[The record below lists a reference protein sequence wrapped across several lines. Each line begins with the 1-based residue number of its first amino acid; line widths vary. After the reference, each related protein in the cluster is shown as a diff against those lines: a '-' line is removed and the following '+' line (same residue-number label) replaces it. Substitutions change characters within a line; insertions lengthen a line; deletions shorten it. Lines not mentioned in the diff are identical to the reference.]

1 MYSGCTAARQTHLL
15 SPTLP
20 QSSRNGSVAT
30 DPPSTVFVSP
40 RTSSMHRSPLASF
53 EEAQEG
59 DGERAP
65 HNSRYASSTNGP
77 RSSTFIHSVSAYLST
92 ATGKRGASSAATTVR
107 ASLANGSSI
116 TGNSASK
123 PRQSRHQPS
132 LIIASGCTS
141 KRLATYTATAT
152 TTRCG
157 TLAPGVHE
165 DSYTK
170 LESPKGRM
178 PESDLND
185 ANEGVDWACVNVGL
199 GDLVLESMQL
209 ARASAAAPQA
219 DSVAST
225 SAGNAGQDKN
235 AGGDSGSMALPPQ
248 GRTSPAPEDGIATEP
263 AVMVADDDVAN
274 ADMNI
279 LVAVRVRPRTSLI
292 TAKGAPSTSPL
303 TDTAAR
309 RLFPAS
315 SASSHS
321 AEQQPPCELRSSGG
335 DWDDA
340 LSTQA
345 STAGGGSLVEER
357 QRTTNSTP
365 SHSAT
370 VRVRRSASRRAILK
384 AEKNDTGNSDSKG
397 SASKEVCVSADARN
411 GFIDCAVAVAAN
423 ASGGASTPAA
433 NGAAAGQRIRTLR
446 FRFDCILDDSVT
458 QADIMACIGQ
468 RAVAR
473 VLRGYHSTVMC
484 YGQTGSGKTYTIAG
498 PHGGKLSRKALRWL
512 ASQPASAGAVE
523 CDDSNVDEEEQV
535 RVASDV
541 GLLPRIL
548 IQLFRGL
555 EARHGADGRLQQAS
569 AAPTSSWQVTL
580 SALELYN
587 NNMRDLLPGELPKN
601 EAATLGKK
609 DVSRPSAATRL
620 RHHGNSSSMSGRRDH
635 RKATASARV
644 SSRCGNSA
652 TTRAPPTAAAST
664 PRANSHAGAST
675 AMGSAKT
682 MPMKWTAPTTTKAAP
697 QLQIRLGAPASS
709 ASQSSPPTK
718 LKKARAVSPPPSSW
732 ASLRQPAHNAGS
744 EAVYIEGLR
753 EHQQYERRSRD
764 GEKPAW
770 ATRRS
775 TLSLVDLAGSERV
788 SHTGAH
794 GLQLKEAQN
803 INRSLSVLGNVMR
816 LLSSASRSSLSKNL
830 ATTSAS
836 SAAALTGARADQHIP
851 YRDSKLTHILQ
862 SSLGGNAITFLLC
875 NVSPDSRDAQET
887 MSTLR
892 FAKLCKSVKSNARL
906 NETTADTEDAQAAA
920 EAKICQLA
928 VDASTAQNRLQQ
940 LATAVTSSSR
950 ARDSSGGR
958 GLVVPEETTA
968 PKVISGERSAGAG
981 NGGMQRCDSLESS
994 GVENKEV
1001 ADSGARRMEL
1011 QRKLIAAAA
1020 AAITIEDAAMLSML
1034 YSTDAAVG
1042 EAEATARDRVIDG
1055 TNPLEVS
1062 STASTASTRT
1072 RDGGSGVLVSKPTA
1086 IPVSMGVS
1094 SASEETRAPTRHPR
1108 SSPPEHAPALQ
1119 PSPSMAAFSSV
1130 PLPSLTANQ
1139 KQPRL
1144 ECPMNAIDTTLAEE
1158 RAARAAT
1165 QARLVEVEQSNL
1177 LLRLRLAELHGR
1189 MRLEGGSTHFA
1200 EVHQVMN
1207 AEKATRRTVGKDYSW
1222 APSSLATAPAPLPSP
1237 AEASASRVLWPPH
1250 YSRASHDASLKGKAH
1265 QKPQWTRGDE
1275 GDTEAMQDLPERCDE
1290 DGTARMARAAFGV
1303 IATATRALPAMD
1315 HPHLALA
1322 LVIVRASRKSED
1334 SSPSED
1340 MKDFSMEEEEEGGSA
1355 RAPPSIAVLV
1365 MVRGHYQRQTRPAA
1379 TSPSPPMSTCR
1390 RLSYDSSKTGSN
1402 SRSRTRASLSS
1413 VASPHSFSH
1422 TLSEEHQQHHFWQ
1435 RCVTVTEVATVTAS
1449 RRSAVAAARSGVVVV
1464 ANACAKRDDSSL
1476 VAEARSPSIRIGPAV
1491 LPSSLETTASS
1502 SVVDAHAQVTSKPGG
1517 AAGAGEQQSHKAAAA
1532 AVTAAVAAATSQQDD
1547 DGRWRQRFAALDHGR
1562 SSSRSSRRHEAWNSC
1577 TRERAIVAVHV
1588 VALVRCRL
1596 SSSSS
1601 TSAPV
1606 DTPPQRWDDYS
1617 RYQHSVHFQP
1627 APTLRNVGIGGP
1639 SPFAAE
1645 QLAMPRRPQP
1655 RLAVAPTGDGA
1666 SVAGCAQSGQTNAKV
1681 AAPPLQLVRPAD
1693 LYRGATTATGTAT
1706 AGVGGPAST
1715 AMAASLLPGAA
1726 AAQDRLQLPRRSR
1739 LARTPSATSVQ
1750 QRRRTPS
1757 AGSFGGGGSAR
1768 KAGSV
1773 ASSSPLKRRTSVSS
1787 HSDDAVGPVGGSA
1800 ARVASRR
1807 PRSSTPSGTLSVY
1820 TTRGASGGRSPLGH
1834 SEPSRNGG
1842 GAPAL
1847 VVAGS
1852 GTDTGTAA
1860 PRRSVVR
1867 SGSAPVHQR
1876 RRESSSSRTSSAVP
1890 GSVTDQ
1896 APRVADRLRVP
1907 AVAPSSLVRY
1917 SSVASVHQRR
1927 SHATITTIPVSNAAA
1942 AASTSVAEWTSSMST
1957 SSAPRRSHSRDG
1969 TSGTARSSAAG
1980 KSVRSSLHTAAA
1992 SAAAKTPN
2000 MGTAPTARRPNV
2012 GATRPIISSTAGA
2025 GGPRARPPRDGGS
2038 SNTVS
2043 VSQASMI
2050 SMEESKAFL
2059 QDFQRMND
2067 RELALFGTLLA
2078 TVASEQQNRRGLGIT
2093 GDATPSADKANAT
2106 RLVGNA
2112 ADDREAG
2119 IAPPT
2124 GVVASAEDVTVWT
2137 CKRPALHANEEL
2149 IVLVRRSRSHSAGLH
2164 APPRSSTSGPEAPP
2178 SPKQQQRQ
2186 KPAKPL
2192 LQPDQLTQRADGT
2205 EEKGGGHV
2213 AASLHAFVRSPLR
2226 HPYSQQQARCTVTD
2240 AAAGGRG
2247 SSGAVVLHRASR
2259 SPSPTPP
2266 SAAIARGEKENG
2278 QQARSLH
2285 SASSS
2290 PVPASPLSTAAGA
2303 RVLQQQQ
2310 QVGALASARA
2320 DRSSSGKL
2328 RPREATD
2335 VNTSANRT
2343 AAGAARKVAVETI
2356 ATPARKPHKAPPSSS
2371 GAAAAATAGAVGRRA
2386 VRNRSSSSAVG
2397 RVRGGSRRRCGAND
2411 GVHTPSSLQEH
2422 QRQLSVESYTDIMRC
2437 YSPKRLEGLHDGN
2450 GGSGC
2455 DATLKEERMSIDEG
2469 PRAAGASASSLSS
2482 AVSEAAAPLA
2492 ALKRAKELAAELAAA
2507 ARARTVS
2514 ADKPS
2519 VAMIPTSFTSPATF
2533 SSVDSPT
2540 SGSVSMGRASGGYAT
2555 GAASEISSVRVTAA
2569 QLQLLI
2575 DSSRSQANYARYQ
2588 PL

>member
-65 HNSRYASSTNGP
+65 HNSLYASSTNRP

-132 LIIASGCTS
+132 LIIASGCSRGAVHTRPAACSKWISGPPATAAAAAAPPKGAAASPVASPTSPIPSSNAAAAPRKQPNRKKSVASPTVAS

-248 GRTSPAPEDGIATEP
+248 GRTSPAPEDGIATGP

-635 RKATASARV
+635 RKATASAVTGGRGQLSASPSPCAAPKHTRVSQRV

-753 EHQQYERRSRD
+753 EHQVHDIHAALEAVWLALRQRQAGSTELNKSSSRSHVFFFVRVEQYERRSRD

-906 NETTADTEDAQAAA
+906 NETTAGTEDAQAAA

-940 LATAVTSSSR
+940 LATYTWWLEGHLGYFAAAMIHQQQQQQLRRRLSGTLTTSASIRAVTSSSR

-1001 ADSGARRMEL
+1001 ADSGAVPEGCRRSPAPAGPTSPEWWHLSPRPSSPTAPADDDKDDGGGGAAEAEAYWRSASARALLSPAYPIAQRRMEL

-1094 SASEETRAPTRHPR
+1094 SASEETRAPTRHLR

-1250 YSRASHDASLKGKAH
+1250 YSRASHDASLKVFLA
-1265 QKPQWTRGDE
+1265 
-1275 GDTEAMQDLPERCDE
+1275 RC
-1290 DGTARMARAAFGV
+1290 GFA
-1303 IATATRALPAMD
+1303 AMD
-1315 HPHLALA
+1315 
-1322 LVIVRASRKSED
+1322 
-1334 SSPSED
+1334 
-1340 MKDFSMEEEEEGGSA
+1340 SMA
-1355 RAPPSIAVLV
+1355 
-1365 MVRGHYQRQTRPAA
+1365 
-1379 TSPSPPMSTCR
+1379 
-1390 RLSYDSSKTGSN
+1390 
-1402 SRSRTRASLSS
+1402 
-1413 VASPHSFSH
+1413 
-1422 TLSEEHQQHHFWQ
+1422 
-1435 RCVTVTEVATVTAS
+1435 
-1449 RRSAVAAARSGVVVV
+1449 
-1464 ANACAKRDDSSL
+1464 
-1476 VAEARSPSIRIGPAV
+1476 
-1491 LPSSLETTASS
+1491 
-1502 SVVDAHAQVTSKPGG
+1502 
-1517 AAGAGEQQSHKAAAA
+1517 
-1532 AVTAAVAAATSQQDD
+1532 
-1547 DGRWRQRFAALDHGR
+1547 
-1562 SSSRSSRRHEAWNSC
+1562 
-1577 TRERAIVAVHV
+1577 
-1588 VALVRCRL
+1588 
-1596 SSSSS
+1596 
-1601 TSAPV
+1601 
-1606 DTPPQRWDDYS
+1606 
-1617 RYQHSVHFQP
+1617 
-1627 APTLRNVGIGGP
+1627 
-1639 SPFAAE
+1639 
-1645 QLAMPRRPQP
+1645 
-1655 RLAVAPTGDGA
+1655 
-1666 SVAGCAQSGQTNAKV
+1666 
-1681 AAPPLQLVRPAD
+1681 PAD
-1693 LYRGATTATGTAT
+1693 A
-1706 AGVGGPAST
+1706 
-1715 AMAASLLPGAA
+1715 AM
-1726 AAQDRLQLPRRSR
+1726 LPRR
-1739 LARTPSATSVQ
+1739 LA
-1750 QRRRTPS
+1750 
-1757 AGSFGGGGSAR
+1757 
-1768 KAGSV
+1768 
-1773 ASSSPLKRRTSVSS
+1773 
-1787 HSDDAVGPVGGSA
+1787 
-1800 ARVASRR
+1800 
-1807 PRSSTPSGTLSVY
+1807 
-1820 TTRGASGGRSPLGH
+1820 
-1834 SEPSRNGG
+1834 
-1842 GAPAL
+1842 
-1847 VVAGS
+1847 
-1852 GTDTGTAA
+1852 
-1860 PRRSVVR
+1860 
-1867 SGSAPVHQR
+1867 
-1876 RRESSSSRTSSAVP
+1876 
-1890 GSVTDQ
+1890 
-1896 APRVADRLRVP
+1896 
-1907 AVAPSSLVRY
+1907 
-1917 SSVASVHQRR
+1917 
-1927 SHATITTIPVSNAAA
+1927 
-1942 AASTSVAEWTSSMST
+1942 
-1957 SSAPRRSHSRDG
+1957 
-1969 TSGTARSSAAG
+1969 
-1980 KSVRSSLHTAAA
+1980 
-1992 SAAAKTPN
+1992 
-2000 MGTAPTARRPNV
+2000 
-2012 GATRPIISSTAGA
+2012 
-2025 GGPRARPPRDGGS
+2025 
-2038 SNTVS
+2038 
-2043 VSQASMI
+2043 
-2050 SMEESKAFL
+2050 
-2059 QDFQRMND
+2059 
-2067 RELALFGTLLA
+2067 
-2078 TVASEQQNRRGLGIT
+2078 
-2093 GDATPSADKANAT
+2093 
-2106 RLVGNA
+2106 
-2112 ADDREAG
+2112 
-2119 IAPPT
+2119 
-2124 GVVASAEDVTVWT
+2124 
-2137 CKRPALHANEEL
+2137 
-2149 IVLVRRSRSHSAGLH
+2149 
-2164 APPRSSTSGPEAPP
+2164 
-2178 SPKQQQRQ
+2178 
-2186 KPAKPL
+2186 
-2192 LQPDQLTQRADGT
+2192 
-2205 EEKGGGHV
+2205 
-2213 AASLHAFVRSPLR
+2213 
-2226 HPYSQQQARCTVTD
+2226 
-2240 AAAGGRG
+2240 
-2247 SSGAVVLHRASR
+2247 
-2259 SPSPTPP
+2259 
-2266 SAAIARGEKENG
+2266 
-2278 QQARSLH
+2278 
-2285 SASSS
+2285 
-2290 PVPASPLSTAAGA
+2290 
-2303 RVLQQQQ
+2303 
-2310 QVGALASARA
+2310 
-2320 DRSSSGKL
+2320 
-2328 RPREATD
+2328 
-2335 VNTSANRT
+2335 
-2343 AAGAARKVAVETI
+2343 
-2356 ATPARKPHKAPPSSS
+2356 
-2371 GAAAAATAGAVGRRA
+2371 
-2386 VRNRSSSSAVG
+2386 
-2397 RVRGGSRRRCGAND
+2397 
-2411 GVHTPSSLQEH
+2411 
-2422 QRQLSVESYTDIMRC
+2422 
-2437 YSPKRLEGLHDGN
+2437 
-2450 GGSGC
+2450 
-2455 DATLKEERMSIDEG
+2455 
-2469 PRAAGASASSLSS
+2469 
-2482 AVSEAAAPLA
+2482 
-2492 ALKRAKELAAELAAA
+2492 
-2507 ARARTVS
+2507 
-2514 ADKPS
+2514 
-2519 VAMIPTSFTSPATF
+2519 
-2533 SSVDSPT
+2533 
-2540 SGSVSMGRASGGYAT
+2540 
-2555 GAASEISSVRVTAA
+2555 
-2569 QLQLLI
+2569 
-2575 DSSRSQANYARYQ
+2575 
-2588 PL
+2588 